1 MKTLHVGLGI
11 TESEWDAN
19 LELTRKALQ
28 NKGIGVREQAEF
40 LALFERYESDIVEA
54 PQSPSA

>member
-1 MKTLHVGLGI
+1 MKTSHVGLGI

-28 NKGIGVREQAEF
+28 NKGIGVREQGEF
-40 LALFERYESDIVEA
+40 LALFERHKSDSVEA
-54 PQSPSA
+54 PQSPPA